1 MAIHRFESPT
11 RFIAGT
17 VGMPGERTFYLQATD
32 GKKTISVALEKEQV
46 AALADRIESLL
57 GEVAARNDDIEIPAY
72 VPAEADDREP
82 LATPIDEEFRVGVIG
97 IGWDT
102 AVNKVV
108 IEAQSQDEDSSDVLI
123 VFIAAGYARA
133 FIARSRLLVAA
144 GRPGCPFCGLPLDPT
159 GHICPR
165 SNGYRADGTRR

>member
-1 MAIHRFESPT
+1 MSVHRFENPS

-17 VGMPGERTFYLQATD
+17 VGLPGERTFYLQAVD
-32 GKKTISVALEKEQV
+32 GANVTSVALEKQQV

-57 GEVAARNDDIEIPAY
+57 EEVAAREDHLEIPAY
-72 VPAEADDREP
+72 VPAESDDRGP
-82 LATPIDEEFRVGVIG
+82 LVTPVDEEFRVGTIG

-102 AVNKVV
+102 IVNRVV
-108 IEAQSQDEDSSDVLI
+108 IEAQSQDEDDSTFI
-123 VFIAAGYARA
+123 VFITPGHARA

-144 GRPGCPFCGLPLDPT
+144 GRPPCPFCALPLDVS

-165 SNGYRADGTRR
+165 SNGYRR